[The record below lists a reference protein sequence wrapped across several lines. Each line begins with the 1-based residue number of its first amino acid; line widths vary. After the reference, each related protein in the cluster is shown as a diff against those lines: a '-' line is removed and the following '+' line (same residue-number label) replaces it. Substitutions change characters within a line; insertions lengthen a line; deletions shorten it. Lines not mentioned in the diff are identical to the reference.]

1 LNGLSVIVALRPF
14 RFALMNNQLQIL
26 LTQKHC
32 LVMGVVNVT
41 PDSFSDGG
49 RYNTISQAKTHI
61 NQLIAEGVDILDIG
75 GESTRPGS
83 KSVDTDEELHRVMP
97 VIEYAISQNIPVSID
112 TTKPEVMQAAIDAG
126 VSLIN
131 DINALQAP
139 GTVEAVVSSHVM
151 VCLMHKQGQPDT
163 MQDAPEYNDVISDV
177 MVFLK
182 KRTAAAVSAGIA
194 AARIIIDPGFGFGKT
209 LKHNLILL
217 HQLDQFLSMNFPV
230 LVGISRKSMLGAI
243 TGNDVNHRKYASIA
257 AALIAA
263 DKGARILR
271 VHDVKATREAI
282 AILEAVKSANA
293 V

>member
-1 LNGLSVIVALRPF
+1 
-14 RFALMNNQLQIL
+14 MNNQLQTL
-26 LTQKHC
+26 LTKKHH
-32 LVMGVVNVT
+32 LIMGVVNVT

-49 RYNTISQAKTHI
+49 RYNTISQAKTHV

-83 KSVDTDEELHRVMP
+83 KSVDVNEELFRVMP
-97 VIEYAISQNIPVSID
+97 VIEYAISQDIPVSID
-112 TTKPEVMQAAIDAG
+112 TTKPKVMQAAIDAG

-131 DINALQAP
+131 DINALQTP
-139 GTVEAVVSSHVM
+139 GAVEVVVSRHVM

-182 KRTAAAVSAGIA
+182 QRTAAAVSAGIA

-209 LKHNLILL
+209 LKHNLTLL
-217 HQLDQFLSMNFPV
+217 HHLDQFLPMNFPV

-243 TGNDVNHRKYASIA
+243 TGNHVDDRKYASIA

-263 DKGARILR
+263 NKGARILR
-271 VHDVKATREAI
+271 VHDVKATRDAV
-282 AILEAVKSANA
+282 AVLEAVKSVDAI
-293 V
+293 